1 MRKRLD
7 IIFYIVIPT
16 IVAYTTFFLIY
27 YFYRRLFFEYRWLA
41 IMPFVIVTAFF
52 IKDNIRE
59 WKEIKQHS

>member
-1 MRKRLD
+1 MKRKIY
-7 IIFYIVIPT
+7 IIGNILVPT
-16 IVAYTTFFLIY
+16 LVGYAAFFLIFSLY
-27 YFYRRLFFEYRWLA
+27 QKLFFEYRWLA